1 MRNRN
6 TDINFPIRNIK
17 FCLEEFIDNE
27 WNIVFIG
34 TIDEIAEYCNCSYQ
48 NVYTYVN
55 NLLYKPDML
64 KNWLVRK
71 YMVDALEYV
80 KEYERDIL
88 HTQYNKCIVMTTLPC
103 WRGIM
108 FLLNE

>member
-6 TDINFPIRNIK
+6 TDLNFPISDVL

-34 TIDEIAEYCNCSYQ
+34 TIYEIAEYCNCSYG
-48 NVYTYVN
+48 NVYTYIN

-71 YMVDALEYV
+71 YMVDTLAYV
-80 KEYERDIL
+80 KEYNRDMWER
-88 HTQYNKCIVMTTLPC
+88 YKG
-103 WRGIM
+103 RK
-108 FLLNE
+108 